1 MYVIKNET
9 QGLWEVERVEVEV
22 DFIAISQTKA
32 QRVSP
37 CGQL

>member
-1 MYVIKNET
+1 MYAIKNET
-9 QGLWEVERVEVEV
+9 QGLWEVERAQ